1 MDGMDGALADVLDA
15 ARSLMAAEQDLS
27 QGTDA
32 QHVKAADSFF
42 WHGVSYITIQTP
54 LATLCSRGNIL
65 HGDMMLTSEHLPG
78 SLPDLHDIMQ
88 HADETLVYTM
98 HRQDMHPVAP
108 MQTNDWP
115 TQTEHGADR
124 HMAIVAMMDV

>member
-42 WHGVSYITIQTP
+42 
-54 LATLCSRGNIL
+54 
-65 HGDMMLTSEHLPG
+65 
-78 SLPDLHDIMQ
+78 
-88 HADETLVYTM
+88 
-98 HRQDMHPVAP
+98 
-108 MQTNDWP
+108 
-115 TQTEHGADR
+115 
-124 HMAIVAMMDV
+124 